1 MKEDHTLRM
10 KQFREEF
17 EEKMTKKEADHAE
30 TLAKLE
36 QERKQ
41 REEEFAD

>member
-1 MKEDHTLRM
+1 
-10 KQFREEF
+10 
-17 EEKMTKKEADHAE
+17 MTKKEADHAE

-41 REEEFAD
+41 REEEFADQKA